1 MAESP
6 LDAATDQ
13 ELVARAL
20 TRDDRAWAVL
30 VARHH
35 MRLVVAIG
43 ETVGAEASVGPLIQ
57 ETWLRVFQKLHTYRP
72 EHPFGPW
79 LTRVARN
86 LAIDHLRALP
96 PRTMSLDELAVTA
109 TPDPQKPPPL
119 QLADRR
125 PDPQRR
131 VDLKEKEALARRLIN
146 RLPPRQREAIL
157 LARTEFMTHEEG
169 ARAMGVPPDTFSSY
183 LSRGE
188 KTLKRLLKEAQLQD
202 T

>member
-6 LDAATDQ
+6 KGPATDQ

-20 TRDDRAWAVL
+20 TGDERAWTTL
-30 VARHH
+30 VHRH
-35 MRLVVAIG
+35 RLLLEIAIG
-43 ETVGAEASVGPLIQ
+43 DTVGVETSVGPLVQ

-72 EHPFGPW
+72 ERPFRPW
-79 LTRVARN
+79 LARVARN
-86 LAIDHLRALP
+86 LAIDQLRALP
-96 PRTMSLDELAVTA
+96 PRAMSLDELAVTA
-109 TPDPQKPPPL
+109 TPDPRERAPL

-125 PDPQRR
+125 PDPQRL
-131 VDLKEKEALARRLIN
+131 VELKEKEALARRLIN

-169 ARAMGVPPDTFSSY
+169 ARAMGVPPDTFASY
-183 LSRGE
+183 VSRGE
-188 KTLKRLLKEAQLQD
+188 KKLKQMLKEETELH